1 MLFFPVHSYKSA
13 SWLVDRRSAK
23 GTFAAYVCLARK
35 PMRVY
40 TGDYPVGPSIRADP
54 PIRSAKEEIICRA
67 KAKVDGWANLFVL
80 PNDSIRS
87 GRPLRKE
94 DRFVGSLTQINE
106 QSSNRSPILE
116 GSGFC
121 SVTLGSGW
129 ALRAFI
135 LKLMRSSG
143 SSCFG
148 QACGIPSLTIE
159 ITTGPGQLAMSGI
172 YNIIHFYSPLLPIA

>member
-1 MLFFPVHSYKSA
+1 MIFFPVHPHKSA
-13 SWLVDRRSAK
+13 SWSVDRRSAK

-40 TGDYPVGPSIRADP
+40 TGDYPVGPSIRPDP

-121 SVTLGSGW
+121 SVTLGSC
-129 ALRAFI
+129 L
-135 LKLMRSSG
+135 
-143 SSCFG
+143 
-148 QACGIPSLTIE
+148 GIKSVYFE
-159 ITTGPGQLAMSGI
+159 I
-172 YNIIHFYSPLLPIA
+172 Y